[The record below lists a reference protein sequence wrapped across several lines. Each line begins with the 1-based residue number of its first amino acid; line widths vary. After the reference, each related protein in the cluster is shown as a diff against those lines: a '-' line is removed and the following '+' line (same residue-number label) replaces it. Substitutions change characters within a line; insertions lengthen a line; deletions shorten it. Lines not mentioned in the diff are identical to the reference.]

1 MSRVFSVDG
10 LFSKT
15 PTCNSHYSTVDL
27 LKDPPCPPI
36 GPLHDKCKAKKDAAA
51 SDSGASTDA
60 SGYSE
65 QSSSSSA
72 EISDGSS
79 GASQTGSS
87 NLKLWMFIVAAA
99 AAVTAFAAVVAGQ
112 RRQQKKAHML
122 TGSVARR
129 MGLFQ
134 NFCDSTLLCNSDDA
148 RPSRVV
154 EMTMSVDDYDAVP
167 GNNRAAMV

>member
-1 MSRVFSVDG
+1 MCCLTQTISRSV
-10 LFSKT
+10 
-15 PTCNSHYSTVDL
+15 VDL

-36 GPLHDKCKAKKDAAA
+36 GPLHDKCKAKKDAAN
-51 SDSGASTDA
+51 SDA
-60 SGYSE
+60 SASSGTTYSAE
-65 QSSSSSA
+65 SSTSSA

-87 NLKLWMFIVAAA
+87 NLKLWMFLVAAV

-112 RRQQKKAHML
+112 RRQQKKPHLL

-134 NFCDSTLLCNSDDA
+134 NFCDSTLCNSEDA

-154 EMTMSVDDYDAVP
+154 EMTMSMDDYDAVTD
-167 GNNRAAMV
+167 NNRTAMV